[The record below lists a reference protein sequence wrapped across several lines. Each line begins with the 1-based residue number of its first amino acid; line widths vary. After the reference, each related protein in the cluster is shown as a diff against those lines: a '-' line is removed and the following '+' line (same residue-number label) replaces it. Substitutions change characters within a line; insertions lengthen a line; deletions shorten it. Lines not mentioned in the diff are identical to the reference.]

1 MANQNETDF
10 IEFIDEKDKPEDFPA
25 NNREARILKIHDLLS
40 QLIKEPSYKI
50 REVLSSLCIETDL
63 NEKSSTGLMRFTTY
77 EVSLINS
84 IYFSASLYHAE
95 YVKVHLYRE
104 LVNIERQFRMGNAM
118 KKQFGISEDDEL
130 ETVGSLFP
138 TLKLFYIIYSNFKT
152 NRSRSF
158 VDEIINTYNLFVK
171 AAINETM
178 VNDITRNFVSL
189 ILDLSYVDSYKTFPV
204 LKFNRF
210 ELKKLFDFI
219 SDILK
224 KTNQNPAKRPLLG
237 VMCIMMSNYILKSRN
252 GYNTD
257 NLYKCLSDDTLKK
270 ALDNFEIW
278 MNKTSNLNDKREGKF
293 ILDLFAKKD
302 WINYDWVKKAK
313 LNPRVSYVSSFVRGF
328 PTDKVKRRYGGNLLG
343 YKNDKIIATIAP
355 FKTMSNGML
364 MLEHVVVYDIIYTR
378 KEAKEELN
386 FLFDVVDNL
395 KIDEAEK
402 IEFLEAILP
411 YWRYTFKDS
420 RWKEENERR
429 YEILYSQTNEYLE
442 TSILGNFF
450 KIKTTLL
457 NYPDIAIVRENKSKL
472 MDRRL
477 EKLKFISNNEYLFCS
492 DCLSSNFDYGETS
505 CCDVCGSTS
514 VVLMNKKVYY

>member
-1 MANQNETDF
+1 MANQNKF
-10 IEFIDEKDKPEDFPA
+10 IEYIDEKDKPKDFPA
-25 NNREARILKIHDLLS
+25 NNREARIEKIYDLLT
-40 QLIKEPSYKI
+40 QLIKEPNYKI

-63 NEKSSTGLMRFTTY
+63 NEKSSIGLMRFTTY
-77 EVSLINS
+77 EVALINS
-84 IYFSASLYHAE
+84 IYFSASCYHVE
-95 YVKVHLYRE
+95 YVKVYLYRE

-118 KKQFGISEDDEL
+118 KRLFGMSVNDEF

-138 TLKLFYIIYSNFKT
+138 TLKIFYIIYSNFKT
-152 NRSRSF
+152 NQSRSF
-158 VDEIINTYNLFVK
+158 VDEIINTYNLLVQD
-171 AAINETM
+171 AINKTT

-204 LKFNRF
+204 LKFNRN

-224 KTNQNPAKRPLLG
+224 RTNQNPAQRPLIG
-237 VMCIMMSNYILKSRN
+237 VMCIMISNYILKSRN
-252 GYNTD
+252 GYNSD
-257 NLYKCLSDDTLKK
+257 NLYKCLSDYTLEK
-270 ALDNFEIW
+270 ALENYEIW

-302 WINYDWVKKAK
+302 WISYDWVKKAK
-313 LNPRVSYVSSFVRGF
+313 LNPRTSYVSSFVRGL
-328 PTDKVKRRYGGNLLG
+328 PTDKIKKRYGGNLLG

-386 FLFDVVDNL
+386 FLFGIVDSL
-395 KIDEAEK
+395 KIEYNEK
-402 IEFLEAILP
+402 IEFLEEILP

-429 YEILYSQTNEYLE
+429 YEILYFQSNEYLE
-442 TSILGNFF
+442 TSLSDNFF

-457 NYPDIAIVRENKSKL
+457 NYPDIAIVRKHKSKL
-472 MDRRL
+472 MTRRL
-477 EKLKFISNNEYLFCS
+477 EKLKFISNNEYLLCN
-492 DCLSSNFDYGETS
+492 DCLSSNFDYNDTS

-514 VVLMNKKVYY
+514 IVLMNKKT